1 MLENTRLVI
10 RKKARLL
17 EIFDGDELIKTY
29 AIVLGFAPGGD
40 KAREGDGKTPEGEF
54 YVSVKNEKSKFF
66 LSIGLSYP
74 NADAARRG
82 LAESLISKA
91 EHDAILEA
99 VAEKRMPPQNTSL
112 GGEIYIHGGGIS
124 NDWTKG
130 CVALENEQMKELFD
144 AIPIGAPVRI
154 EA

>member
-1 MLENTRLVI
+1 MIKNARLVV

-29 AIVLGFAPGGD
+29 EIVLGFAPVGD
-40 KAREGDGKTPEGEF
+40 KQREGDGKTPEGEF
-54 YVSVKNEKSKFF
+54 YVSVKNEKSKFY

-74 NADAARRG
+74 NAAAARKG
-82 LAESLISKA
+82 LAENLISQA

-99 VAEKRMPPQNTSL
+99 VRKKQMPPQNTRL

-124 NDWTKG
+124 DDWTKG
-130 CVALENEQMKELFD
+130 CVALGNEEMKELFD
-144 AIPIGAPVRI
+144 AIPIGARVII
-154 EA
+154 EP